1 MTTSEQINEIAGAL
15 AKAQGEM
22 APAIKDA
29 VNPAFRSK
37 YADLAA
43 VWAACCPA
51 LTKHGI
57 AAVQDAS
64 LCDRGV
70 SVTTRLMH
78 ASGQWMEFGP
88 LTVPMGKQDAH
99 GVGSATTYAR
109 RYGLSAAL
117 GIVAD
122 DDDGNAAVQ
131 GTQSASSSKPAA
143 VPAKPTGYD
152 EWRDSVTAAA
162 DNGIASLKEAWSGTK
177 EKPVLP
183 AFRNYFNATE
193 KEGKL
198 DALKAKAQ
206 QAEAV
211 PA

>member
-1 MTTSEQINEIAGAL
+1 MQTSEQINELAAAL

-43 VWAACCPA
+43 VWAACCPS

-64 LCDRGV
+64 LCERGV
-70 SVTTRLMH
+70 SVTTRLIH
-78 ASGQWMEFGP
+78 GSGQWIEFGP
-88 LTVPMGKQDAH
+88 LTVPMSKQDAH

-122 DDDGNAAVQ
+122 DDDGNAAVH
-131 GTQSASSSKPAA
+131 GNGGAASASSKPAA
-143 VPAKPTGYD
+143 VPVAPKGYT
-152 EWRDSVTAAA
+152 EWRDTLTAAA
-162 DNGIASLKEAWSGTK
+162 DNGMKALEETWKGAQ
-177 EKPVLP
+177 PQ
-183 AFRNYFNATE
+183 FRKHFNETE
-193 KEGKL
+193 SADKL
-198 DALKAKAQ
+198 DKLKAKAA
-206 QAEAV
+206 QAEQV

>member
-1 MTTSEQINEIAGAL
+1 MNTSEQINEIATAL

-29 VNPAFRSK
+29 TNPAFRSK

-57 AAVQDAS
+57 AAIQDAS
-64 LCDRGV
+64 LCERGV
-70 SVTTRLMH
+70 SVTTRLVH
-78 ASGQWMEFGP
+78 GSGQWIEFGP
-88 LTVPMGKQDAH
+88 LTVPMSKQDAH

-122 DDDGNAAVQ
+122 DDDGNAAV
-131 GTQSASSSKPAA
+131 GTSSASSSKPAM
-143 VPAKPTGYD
+143 VPAKPPVGYQ
-152 EWRDSVTAAA
+152 EWRDALTATA
-162 DNGIASLKEAWSGTK
+162 DNGLDALGETWKKA
-177 EKPVLP
+177 LP
-183 AFRNYFNATE
+183 AFRNHFNATE
-193 KEGKL
+193 KEGAL
-198 DALKAKAQ
+198 DALKARAKKV
-206 QAEAV
+206 EAV